1 MDYTDITKVE
11 QCPVCEVSWIHSY
24 IPQES
29 IDKGYYSP
37 ESKFFS
43 RVIGV
48 EYLGTDRINHYQCP
62 DCGQCWNRKGE
73 IIEVKHKPVDLSS
86 LR

>member
-1 MDYTDITKVE
+1 MDITKLE
-11 QCPVCEVSWIHSY
+11 NCPSCNANWVLSL

-37 ESKFFS
+37 DSKFFS
-43 RVIGV
+43 RVFGV
-48 EYLGTDRINHYQCP
+48 EYLGTDRCHHYQCP
-62 DCGQCWNRKGE
+62 DCHQCWDRKGRP
-73 IIEVKHKPVDLSS
+73 IDSKDEVVVSS

>member
-1 MDYTDITKVE
+1 MGYDDITKLE
-11 QCPVCEVSWIHSY
+11 QCPNCNVSWIASY

-37 ESKFFS
+37 DSKFFS

-48 EYLGTDRINHYQCP
+48 EYLGTDRINHYRCP
-62 DCGQCWNRKGE
+62 DCCSTWDRRGNKVE
-73 IIEVKHKPVDLSS
+73 IKHKLDLSS

>member
-1 MDYTDITKVE
+1 MDITKLE
-11 QCPVCEVSWIHSY
+11 NCPSCNSNWVSSM

-37 ESKFFS
+37 DQKFFS
-43 RVIGV
+43 RVFGV
-48 EYLGTDRINHYQCP
+48 EYLGTDRTHHYQCP
-62 DCGQCWNRKGE
+62 DCHQCWNREGRP
-73 IIEVKHKPVDLSS
+73 IDPNNEVIVSS